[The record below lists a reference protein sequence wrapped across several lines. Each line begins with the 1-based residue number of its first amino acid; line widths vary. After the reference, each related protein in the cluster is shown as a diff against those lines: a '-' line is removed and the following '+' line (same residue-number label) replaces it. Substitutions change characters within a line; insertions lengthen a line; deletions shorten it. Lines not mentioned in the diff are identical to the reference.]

1 MTETLINSLSQIPEL
16 SVKARSSVFRY
27 KGKDVE
33 PQQIGNELSVQ
44 AILNGRVLQRAD
56 NITLN
61 LELVDVRTGNQI
73 WGEQYNRKTTDLVS
87 LQGEIA
93 RDVLNKLQKKLT
105 GAGGQSLAKKPTTDS
120 EAYQLYLKGLFHWN
134 RRTADELNKAI
145 EYFNQAKEKDPSF
158 ALAYAGLAVTYSVL
172 PSNTFLTKE
181 ETSEAHLKAK
191 AAALKALELD
201 NTLAEA
207 HAVLGSLKVVE
218 WDFAGA
224 ENEFKR
230 AIELN
235 PNYATAHQW
244 YSELLARLGR
254 NDEAL
259 AEVKKAY
266 ELDPFS
272 TAVNMN
278 LGLRYAEVRRV
289 DEAFNQF
296 KKTIEISPDYPMTYW
311 MIGDIYFEKGMYEE
325 SFAAYSKG
333 NVLLKLETP
342 ESAEQKNVALKQ
354 ALKTEGV
361 KGYWRKI
368 LEFELD
374 LYERGINSPFYVAA
388 AYAKL
393 GEREK
398 VYEWLEK
405 SYAERDF
412 NLTYLKTNRNFDD
425 LRSDPRYQELVRKVG
440 LSQ

>member
-1 MTETLINSLSQIPEL
+1 
-16 SVKARSSVFRY
+16 
-27 KGKDVE
+27 
-33 PQQIGNELSVQ
+33 
-44 AILNGRVLQRAD
+44 
-56 NITLN
+56 

-87 LQGEIA
+87 LQGDIA
-93 RDVLNKLQKKLT
+93 RNVLNKLQNKLT
-105 GAGGQSLAKKPTTDS
+105 GAGGQILAKKLTTDS

-134 RRTADELNKAI
+134 KRTADELKKAI

-172 PSNTFLTKE
+172 PSNALITKE
-181 ETSEAHLKAK
+181 ETSEALLKAK

-201 NTLAEA
+201 STLAEP
-207 HAVLGSLKVVE
+207 HAVLGNLKIGG

-235 PNYATAHQW
+235 PNYASAHQW

-254 NDEAL
+254 NEEAL
-259 AEVKKAY
+259 AEIKKAY

-278 LGLRYAEVRRV
+278 LGLRYADVRRV
-289 DEAFNQF
+289 DEALNQF
-296 KKTIEISPDYPMTYW
+296 KKTIEISPNYPMAHWYL
-311 MIGDIYFEKGMYEE
+311 GEIYFEKGMYEE
-325 SFAAYSKG
+325 SLAAFFKG

-342 ESAEQKNVALKQ
+342 ESAEQKNVALRQ
-354 ALKTEGV
+354 ALKTEGE

-374 LYERGINSPFYVAA
+374 LYKKGINPPFYVAG

-393 GEREK
+393 GEKEK
-398 VYEWLEK
+398 AFEWLEK

-425 LRSDPRYQELVRKVG
+425 LRSNPRFQELLRRVG
-440 LSQ
+440 LPQ